1 MVIKESNG
9 LSTKDEG
16 KLKKEKIGFED
27 IESQSKID
35 MFGVGVLNS
44 LSAHIAV
51 LDAEGNIIAVND
63 AWKKFATENG
73 GDTNSVNVGSNYF
86 KACLCASEKEGIQ
99 EAMQASDGIR
109 KVLSGE
115 LDEYELEYACHSPDE
130 KRWFSMRA
138 TPMHFIGNK
147 AVVSHINITER
158 KIAEVYLIEREKELS
173 ALNIISRAANSS
185 ISLEDVTKAI
195 IEQISVT
202 INPDLT
208 LLFLKEG
215 EDLLLNGIGPENTF
229 IKFEKSHIHKVGQCL
244 CGLSVSTEESIFS
257 IEIQNDARC
266 TWQECKQ
273 AGITSF
279 AAIPLI
285 HRDEVIGTL
294 GIASIKMRDF
304 RKRRQFLEAIANDVA
319 MYLYNSLLYEKVRT
333 YSMDLEVQLSERK
346 QIEKIL
352 RQTQKMEAIGKLAG
366 GIAHD
371 FNNILS
377 PVLGYTEM
385 ALGDLQKDSPIY
397 ANLMEVFKAGIRAKD
412 LVRQILTFARESETE
427 RRPIDVSIPVKEA
440 IKLLR
445 STLPSTIDIAVKI
458 PTDLAPIL
466 GDATQIYQIVMNLCT
481 NAAHAMEKRGGRLE
495 MSIEQ
500 VYWDS
505 KYIVN
510 YKILPKGYYIKLVIS
525 DTGDGIEP
533 DVLES
538 IFDPYYSTK
547 GEGKGTGLGLAV
559 VQSIVKSHDGE
570 IHVYSEPEKGT
581 TFTIYFPTIE
591 AKIISPPE
599 KKQAL
604 LTGTESILLVD
615 DEIAIVKMG
624 KQVLEKYGYKVTTAS
639 QSTEALRIF
648 KQKPYHFDAVITD
661 MTMPKMRG
669 DQLAR
674 KMIEIRP
681 NIPIIMCTG
690 FSRHFS
696 EGILKESGIQAAIM
710 KPFTNED
717 LCLAVRN
724 AIDDNS

>member
-9 LSTKDEG
+9 ISTKGEG
-16 KLKKEKIGFED
+16 KPKKENIGFYG

-63 AWKKFATENG
+63 AWKKFAIENG
-73 GDTNSVNVGSNYF
+73 GDTNSVDVGSNYF
-86 KACLCASEKEGIQ
+86 KACLHASENEGIQ
-99 EAMQASDGIR
+99 EAMHVSDGIR
-109 KVLSGE
+109 KVLFGE
-115 LDEYELEYACHSPDE
+115 LDEYEFEYACHSPFE

-147 AVVSHINITER
+147 TVVSHIDITER
-158 KIAEVYLIEREKELS
+158 KLAEKHLVEREKELS
-173 ALNIISRAANSS
+173 ALNVISRAVNSS
-185 ISLEDVTKAI
+185 ISLEAVTRAI
-195 IEQISVT
+195 IEQISLT

-208 LLFLKEG
+208 LLFIKEG
-215 EDLLLNGIGPENTF
+215 DDLLLNGIGPENSC
-229 IKFEKSHIHKVGQCL
+229 IKFEKSHVHRVGQCL
-244 CGLSVSTEESIFS
+244 CGLSVSTEKSIFS

-285 HRDEVIGTL
+285 SRDKVIGTL
-294 GIASIKMRDF
+294 GIASIKIRDF

-319 MYLYNSLLYEKVRT
+319 IYLDNSLLYEKART

-346 QIEKIL
+346 QIEKML
-352 RQTQKMEAIGKLAG
+352 QQTQKMEAIGKLAG

-377 PVLGYTEM
+377 PILGYTEI
-385 ALGDLQKDSPIY
+385 ALSELQKDMPIH
-397 ANLMEVFKAGIRAKD
+397 ANLQEVFKAGMRAKD
-412 LVRQILTFARESETE
+412 LVQQILTFARESEAE
-427 RRPIDVSIPVKEA
+427 RRPIDVSVPVREA
-440 IKLLR
+440 ITLLR
-445 STLPSTIDIAVKI
+445 STLPSTIDIVVKI
-458 PTDLAPIL
+458 PTDLAPVL

-481 NAAHAMEKRGGRLE
+481 NAADAMEKRGGRLE
-495 MSIEQ
+495 TSVEQ
-500 VYWDS
+500 IYWDS

-538 IFDPYYSTK
+538 IFDPYFSTK
-547 GEGKGTGLGLAV
+547 GKGKGTGLGLAV
-559 VQSIVKSHDGE
+559 VQGIVNSHDGE
-570 IHVYSEPEKGT
+570 IHVYSEPDKGT

-591 AKIISPPE
+591 AKIKSPQE
-599 KKQAL
+599 NNQAL
-604 LTGTESILLVD
+604 LAGTESILLVD
-615 DEIAIVKMG
+615 DEIAIVNMG
-624 KQVLEKYGYKVTTAS
+624 KQVLQKYGYTVTTAN
-639 QSTEALRIF
+639 QSIEALRIF
-648 KQKPYHFDAVITD
+648 KENPYNFDTVVTD

-681 NIPIIMCTG
+681 DIPIIICTG
-690 FSRHFS
+690 FSRHLS
-696 EGILKESGIQAAIM
+696 DGIIKVSGVQATIM
-710 KPFTNED
+710 KPFTSQD

-724 AIDDNS
+724 AIDAKI